1 MHKVNR
7 VNVDYCNPRT
17 SFVAEKTEAWGNWET
32 LWFFFFFRQRKSDS
46 HLSFS
51 DFNFF
56 FHLFLLVGG

>member
-32 LWFFFFFRQRKSDS
+32 LWFFFFSDKES
-46 HLSFS
+46 LTLISAS
-51 DFNFF
+51 LTSIFF
-56 FHLFLLVGG
+56 FIYFY